1 MIMAIKPTVPKL
13 GKTTNQAKVA
23 AKPTR
28 SLPTGTTVGKPG
40 AVSKATK
47 PMGGKKGG
55 C

>member
-1 MIMAIKPTVPKL
+1 MKMKTVVPK
-13 GKTTNQAKVA
+13 GRPVDRSKVA

-40 AVSKATK
+40 AVSKA
-47 PMGGKKGG
+47 MGKGKK